1 MSPCFGAILA
11 ATLAQNG
18 NQTEI
23 TPGGHF
29 SIPRRPER
37 TYPRPAIKPAE
48 AREVP
53 KQMAHPD
60 RPISRNYAKTARRLV
75 QYGSMAGRICACG
88 FACHGRRHCC
98 AAHQVV
104 RNGPAGY
111 FCPPRADLGSK
122 CHLQKSGKVLTF
134 CGRNG
139 LAINSQRRSYVR
151 GHRGKTRARK
161 SIFKKYTTR
170 KTNVDFFCGFSS
182 DSFLVFFGREMA
194 PKFQNANLKWP

>member
-1 MSPCFGAILA
+1 MPPCFGAILA

-151 GHRGKTRARK
+151 GHRAKLGPENR
-161 SIFKKYTTR
+161 
-170 KTNVDFFCGFSS
+170 
-182 DSFLVFFGREMA
+182 FL
-194 PKFQNANLKWP
+194 